1 MKEANKIDKGEL
13 EAMQKKVAE
22 SDKVVAYLKKD
33 NEKTRNRTRDME
45 ADIEEL
51 KETNQRLVEASASA
65 GASLDSLNKQKARI
79 EDHNAKLED
88 NLGKYND
95 QNKQLKRDL
104 ANRQAYF
111 EAEKKIK
118 DDYEKAMEKVVEM
131 MEDKCDDSALV
142 EKIMTAQLTCTTN
155 NLNRLSGGNFPGL

>member
-1 MKEANKIDKGEL
+1 L
-13 EAMQKKVAE
+13 QKKVAE
-22 SDKVVAYLKKD
+22 SDKIIQYLKKD
-33 NEKTRNRTRDME
+33 NEKTRNRTKDME

-65 GASLDSLNKQKARI
+65 GASLDSLGKQKARI

-104 ANRQAYF
+104 ENRQAYF

-155 NLNRLSGGNFPGL
+155 NLNRLSGGNFPGIM